1 MTNTQSN
8 ETGVRKVKK
17 LVSGYP
23 ATDGAG
29 VKLVRVLGRH
39 TISDFDP
46 FLLLDAFDSTN
57 PDDYIK
63 GFPMHPHRGIETVTY
78 LVEGRIE
85 HQDSLGNHGVILGG
99 GCQWMTAGRSILHQE
114 MPKASPRMLGLQLW
128 VNLPR
133 AQKMVPPK
141 YRDITSEMLPK
152 IHEKG
157 ASVSV
162 LSGVYKGQASAMEA
176 DYVPVT
182 FLDVRLEPG
191 ATWNA
196 PVNPTDTV
204 FAYLFQGNCRFG
216 GKEADIIEAKQAVL
230 LSLGASVNVVGGDA
244 GAHFV
249 LIAGAPLHE
258 PVAWGGPIV
267 MNADDEIKQ
276 AFLELE
282 RGDFIKK

>member
-8 ETGVRKVKK
+8 ETGARKAHK
-17 LVSGYP
+17 LVSGHP

-29 VKLVRVLGRH
+29 VRLVRVLGYH
-39 TISDFDP
+39 TIADFDP

-57 PDDYIK
+57 PDDYTR

-78 LVEGRIE
+78 LVEGRVE
-85 HQDSLGNHGVILGG
+85 HQDSLGNRGAILSG
-99 GCQWMTAGRSILHQE
+99 GCQWMTAGHSILHQE

-128 VNLPR
+128 VNLPK

-141 YRDITSEMLPK
+141 YRDITPEMLPK
-152 IHEKG
+152 IQEEG
-157 ASVSV
+157 AIIGV
-162 LSGVYKGQASAMEA
+162 LSGVYKGQAGAIQT

-182 FLDVRLEPG
+182 FLDVRLDPG
-191 ATWNA
+191 ATWSA

-204 FAYLFQGNCRFG
+204 FAYLFNGDCRFG
-216 GKEADIIEAKQAVL
+216 DEKADCIGAKQAVL
-230 LSLGASVNVVGGDA
+230 LSPGALVTAMGGDK

-249 LIAGAPLHE
+249 LITGVPLRE

-267 MNADDEIKQ
+267 MNTEEEVRQ

-282 RGDFIKK
+282 RGDFIRK